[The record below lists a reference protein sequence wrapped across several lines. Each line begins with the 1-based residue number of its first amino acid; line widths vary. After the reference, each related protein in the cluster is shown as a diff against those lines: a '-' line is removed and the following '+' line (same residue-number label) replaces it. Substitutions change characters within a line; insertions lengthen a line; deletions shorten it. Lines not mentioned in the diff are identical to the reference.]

1 MTARYFEF
9 PAPPPG
15 WGRMWATSDD
25 DAEERPRKGRGRG
38 KGRGHGH
45 HGGPRDRGD
54 VGFGPGFGGAP
65 GFGPG
70 FGPEFGRGFGPGFGP
85 GPGRRRAARGNVRN
99 AVLALLAE
107 EPLHGYAV
115 IGLLAERSGGL
126 WRPSPGSVYPVLG
139 QLEVEG
145 LVSADESS
153 GRKVFAL
160 TDAGRGYVEEHA
172 AELSEPWSEAQS
184 RHRDRALSLFH
195 ALRGVGAAAHEVAR
209 HGDDAAVEAARATLD
224 QTRRALY
231 RILAG
236 EPGDGSA
243 DDGAAAE
250 PSDQSE
256 QAEQSRQAEPTD
268 GGTA

>member
-25 DAEERPRKGRGRG
+25 EAEERPRRGRGRG
-38 KGRGHGH
+38 KGHGHG

-54 VGFGPGFGGAP
+54 VGFEP

-70 FGPEFGRGFGPGFGP
+70 PGFGPTFGRGYGPGFGP

-99 AVLALLAE
+99 AVLALLSE

-126 WRPSPGSVYPVLG
+126 WRPSPGSVYPVLA
-139 QLEVEG
+139 QLEDDG

-160 TDAGRGYVEEHA
+160 TETGRAYVEEHA
-172 AELSEPWSEAQS
+172 AEL
-184 RHRDRALSLFH
+184 H
-195 ALRGVGAAAHEVAR
+195 
-209 HGDDAAVEAARATLD
+209 
-224 QTRRALY
+224 
-231 RILAG
+231 
-236 EPGDGSA
+236 
-243 DDGAAAE
+243 
-250 PSDQSE
+250 
-256 QAEQSRQAEPTD
+256 
-268 GGTA
+268 